1 MNNKQKWEDEIA
13 LHMVLTSPL
22 LEHVH
27 CGVNASKRLSETL
40 KGFAKELKK
49 I

>member
-1 MNNKQKWEDEIA
+1 
-13 LHMVLTSPL
+13 MVLMSPL

-27 CGVNASKRLSETL
+27 CGVYNSKRLSETL

-49 I
+49 NLKIKNNKKPK